1 MGWNILKVR
10 DIAESMSDAPFG
22 SNLKTK
28 DYVSEGVPVLQG
40 KNINGLTCDW
50 SSMRYVSKEKY
61 DSLARHHAKV
71 GSIVFPKV
79 GTIGKVGILSALG
92 NEDRYL
98 LSTNT
103 MMLKPNPDIA
113 DLKYVYYYFS
123 SPHIQRLI
131 QLSSSSSVQPVFN
144 FTALKNFEIPIPPLE
159 IQHVIASTL
168 SSLDAKIDLL
178 RQQNETL
185 EALGAAV
192 FREWF
197 LGGNWQ
203 EISLYDQIQL
213 VGGGTPKTGV
223 DEYWGG
229 EIGWLSGGDI
239 ASNHKGYVSGASK
252 TVTKDGVANS
262 SAKLLP
268 RNATIISARGTVG
281 KYCLLAEPMTFSQS
295 NYGVMPADG
304 TSFYFTYLV
313 IDHAVERL
321 LSAAYGSVFDTI
333 TTRTFKNLKLP
344 APPVME
350 VHKFEQKVSPFFEKM
365 ETNTKSINNLIETRD
380 LLLPKLMSGKV
391 KITQ

>member
-1 MGWNILKVR
+1 MGEWKEYILEDVIERFIDYRGKTPTKTSSGIPLVTAKIVKSGSIEKPTEF
-10 DIAESMSDAPFG
+10 IAE
-22 SNLKTK
+22 K
-28 DYVSEGVPVLQG
+28 DYDDWMTRGFPEKDDVVLTTEAPLGEVALLKDPNVALAQRIITLRGKPDLVFNPFLKYYLQSSIGQYKLRIRASGSTVSGIKSSVLKKTVVDIPSLQG
-40 KNINGLTCDW
+40 QKLIANVL
-50 SSMRYVSKEKY
+50 
-61 DSLARHHAKV
+61 
-71 GSIVFPKV
+71 
-79 GTIGKVGILSALG
+79 LG
-92 NEDRYL
+92 
-98 LSTNT
+98 
-103 MMLKPNPDIA
+103 
-113 DLKYVYYYFS
+113 
-123 SPHIQRLI
+123 
-131 QLSSSSSVQPVFN
+131 
-144 FTALKNFEIPIPPLE
+144 
-159 IQHVIASTL
+159 
-168 SSLDAKIDLL
+168 LDAKIDLL

-203 EISLYDQIQL
+203 ETSLYDQIQL
-213 VGGGTPKTGV
+213 IGGGTPKTGV

-262 SAKLLP
+262 STKLLP
-268 RNATIISARGTVG
+268 RSATIISARGTVG

-304 TSFYFTYLV
+304 TSFYFTYLL
-313 IDHAVERL
+313 IDHAVDRL

-344 APPVME
+344 APPAME

-365 ETNTKSINNLIETRD
+365 ATNTKSINNLIETRD